1 MALASIRRNS
11 FLVLGRAGMDLYADP
26 PGTQAQHADR
36 FFACLGGSAGN
47 VAAGIARLGGQA
59 SLVTAVSDDSVG
71 RFTLNELRR
80 YGVDISNIAVVGDGL
95 RTSLAVVE
103 TRLEDF
109 QSVIYRNGAA
119 DLSVTPDQSRSIRY
133 DRYGAL
139 IMAGTVLASEPAR
152 SATFAAIDLA
162 RQADLAVIF
171 DIDDRPYTWAS
182 ADDAAATYAKAAR
195 LSDIVIGNDQEFAVM
210 AGPAG
215 DGLQCA
221 VDLVRTTAEVVV
233 FKRGQDGA
241 RTFTKDGTFESGV
254 FPVKALKPV
263 GAGDAF
269 MAGFVT
275 ALASGISVEAA
286 VTRGSAAAAIV
297 VSGIGCAPA
306 MPTPT
311 KLADFLAHHPG
322 PSAP

>member
-11 FLVLGRAGMDLYADP
+11 FLVFGRAGMDLYADP
-26 PGTQAQHADR
+26 PGTQAQTANR

-47 VAAGIARLGGQA
+47 VAAGIARLGGTA

-71 RFTLNELRR
+71 RFTLNELQS
-80 YGVDISNIAVVGDGL
+80 YGVDISNISVVGDGL

-119 DLSVTPDQSRSIRY
+119 DLAVTVDQARSVPY

-139 IMAGTVLASEPAR
+139 IMAGTVLASEPSR
-152 SATFAAIDLA
+152 SATFEAIELA
-162 RQADLAVIF
+162 RRAGLAVIF

-182 ADDAAATYAKAAR
+182 PEDAAATYARAGA

-221 VDLVRTTAEVVV
+221 LDLVRTTAEIVV

-241 RTFTKDGTFESGV
+241 RTFTKDGAFDSGI

-275 ALASGISVEAA
+275 ALASDMGVETA
-286 VTRGSAAAAIV
+286 VARGSAAAAIV

-311 KLADFLAHHPG
+311 ELSDFLAHHPG